1 MKNFLKYYICNK
13 EYWMVLV
20 ASTGILLG
28 IVIHILGIIAI
39 LFGLVTIM
47 EEIKILNENIY
58 IGIVFLI
65 SGYATYMVSL
75 YIVKF
80 ICKISKKIFLK

>member
-20 ASTGILLG
+20 DSTGILLG

-80 ICKISKKIFLK
+80 ICKISKKYF